1 MDKIDLN
8 KLKEFLTDNKDL
20 LDSYNF
26 EKLYEKVSKSVLYT
40 VYLTVL
46 LYSSGIDPLPH
57 MSYVPKNFLHYNPD
71 SLNDYDIIWLSDNV
85 PKKIVIPKNIKTIRE
100 SAFRLNKDIK
110 TIVIESSDITFS
122 NNIFNFMDNITIEYN
137 GTFKEF
143 VISYLNYRQAQ
154 RGPNDKDI
162 INLRDIMLKTSG
174 TLECID
180 DSYNIVELT
189 EEYNRTTG
197 KTLQDI

>member
-8 KLKEFLTDNKDL
+8 KLKEFIDDNEDL
-20 LDSYNF
+20 LNSYNF
-26 EKLYEKVSKSVLYT
+26 EKLYEKVKGSVLYT

-57 MSYVPKNFLHYNPD
+57 MSYVPENFLHYDPNSIDD
-71 SLNDYDIIWLSDNV
+71 SDKVWLSNNV
-85 PKKIVIPKNIKTIRE
+85 PTKIIIPKNIKTIRE
-100 SAFRLNKDIK
+100 NAFRLNKDIK
-110 TIVIESSDITFS
+110 NIVIESSDITFS

-137 GTFKEF
+137 GTFKDF
-143 VISYLNYRQAQ
+143 VMSYLNYRKQTSTA
-154 RGPNDKDI
+154 NKKL
-162 INLRDIMLKTSG
+162 INLRDIMLRTSG

-189 EEYNRTTG
+189 EEFNHFTG
-197 KTLQDI
+197 KTIQDI